1 MKMKNFFVLLSF
13 VFLTFLP
20 STFASENES
29 IISVGEKDAKITI
42 KVFSSLTC
50 PHCANFHKEIFKKL
64 KKDYIDTKIA
74 RFEHHG
80 FPLDLAALNAEK
92 VLNCFKNNKK
102 KLNFL
107 NEIYEKQDVWASGAD
122 INSINSNL
130 IKIGKNHD
138 LNNDTILNC
147 LNDENLEEKILNER
161 IMANKKYSI
170 QSTPTVYVNGK
181 KYEGK
186 HNYRDFK
193 KVIEKFL

>member
-1 MKMKNFFVLLSF
+1 M
-13 VFLTFLP
+13 
-20 STFASENES
+20 
-29 IISVGEKDAKITI
+29 
-42 KVFSSLTC
+42 
-50 PHCANFHKEIFKKL
+50 EINQIKL

-74 RFEHHG
+74 RFEHNG

-147 LNDENLEEKILNER
+147 LNDENLEEKILSSNLD
-161 IMANKKYSI
+161 S
-170 QSTPTVYVNGK
+170 
-181 KYEGK
+181 
-186 HNYRDFK
+186 
-193 KVIEKFL
+193 

>member
-20 STFASENES
+20 STFASENET

-74 RFEHHG
+74 SFEHHG

-92 VLNCFKNNKK
+92 VLNCLKNNKK